1 MEWVALILAVIGC
14 VFCTFW
20 IKNPRNKRDRVYG
33 IFSFCGSIVLL
44 TVSILLISY
53 NNDILFFSQK
63 AEYKNVTID
72 IPQNTEKSS
81 ILYFFNDNINNNI
94 TSNVV
99 EDLLGQNYQENSSS
113 GSYSMRYSTSEYTLN
128 GVASEY
134 IFVHF
139 NKQGERGKIRSI
151 TWQYENPD
159 KQLYNE
165 LLEYLT
171 EILGKPIKQEV
182 SSRGKITAEW
192 IGFHLEYNSYRISFG
207 RVFN

>member
-14 VFCTFW
+14 VFCSFW

-44 TVSILLISY
+44 TASIFLISY
-53 NNDILFFSQK
+53 NNDILFFSQA

-128 GVASEY
+128 GVRSEY

-151 TWQYENPD
+151 TWQYENSD

-182 SSRGKITAEW
+182 SSRGTITAEW
-192 IGFHLEYNSYRISFG
+192 IGFHLEYNSCRVSFG